1 MQTLFGLPVFS
12 HLPCS
17 ATRIQVVHS
26 TDHLAMPGMLAYST
40 LLRLLLRFAFRLQ
53 EAESRGEDY
62 ERTKYKDM
70 SAMDAERKYKKQMT
84 KDAKADQGFSTYEA
98 ASYRQYERLTKQLK
112 PDMKA
117 YKKSEKEW
125 EGDSADANSLAYGTH
140 DAVSSAGME
149 KMVDDLNKQDEKRKN
164 FSRRRAHHHDADINF
179 INERNRQFNKK
190 LERFY
195 GKYTQG
201 IKDDLERGTA
211 I

>member
-1 MQTLFGLPVFS
+1 LTN
-12 HLPCS
+12 
-17 ATRIQVVHS
+17 
-26 TDHLAMPGMLAYST
+26 
-40 LLRLLLRFAFRLQ
+40 LQ
-53 EAESRGEDY
+53 EAEARGEDY

-70 SAMDAERKYKKQMT
+70 SAMDADRKDQKKRA
-84 KDAKADQGFSTYEA
+84 KESKADQGFSTYEA

-117 YKKSEKEW
+117 YKKSTTEW
-125 EGDSADANSLAYGTH
+125 EGDSVGANSLAYGTH
-140 DAVSSAGME
+140 DSVSTAGLD
-149 KMVDDLNKQDEKRKN
+149 KMVADLTKQDEKRKA
-164 FSRRRAHHHDADINF
+164 FSRRRAHHHDADINY

-190 LERFY
+190 LERVY